1 MRQAPDLESLRLL
14 TLVAEL
20 GSLGAAAAELGIAQ
34 PSASKRMSTMERRL
48 GLVLLDRTRRG
59 SQLTEAG
66 RAVASWAERVLADV
80 DTLLDGAE
88 TLRLSRDG
96 ELRVAASLTVAEY
109 LAPAWIGELRRRN
122 PGLYVGLQV
131 ANSHQVA
138 ELVRADAV
146 QVGFIESPRT
156 PRGLAGR
163 AVASD
168 ELVVVVAPGHPWAR
182 KRRPLTA
189 AELAAAPL
197 LVREQGSGTR
207 DTLGQALSRAGT
219 VPVRPLLELGSTT
232 ALRGAVIAGTGPA
245 VISQLAV
252 RADIDTGR
260 IVAVP
265 VDGVRLRRSLRAV
278 WPAGRT
284 LTGPP
289 AELLT
294 VALQR
299 RGKMR

>member
-1 MRQAPDLESLRLL
+1 
-14 TLVAEL
+14 
-20 GSLGAAAAELGIAQ
+20 
-34 PSASKRMSTMERRL
+34 
-48 GLVLLDRTRRG
+48 
-59 SQLTEAG
+59 
-66 RAVASWAERVLADV
+66 
-80 DTLLDGAE
+80 
-88 TLRLSRDG
+88 
-96 ELRVAASLTVAEY
+96 VAASLTVADY
-109 LAPAWIGELRRRN
+109 LAPAWISELRRRS

-138 ELVRADAV
+138 ELVRTEAV
-146 QVGFIESPRT
+146 QLGFIESPRA

-163 AVASD
+163 AIAAD
-168 ELVVVVAPGHPWAR
+168 ELVVVVAPVHPWAR
-182 KRRPLTA
+182 KRRPLTVT
-189 AELAAAPL
+189 ELAATPL

-207 DTLGQALSRAGT
+207 DTLGQALSRAGA
-219 VPVRPLLELGSTT
+219 VPVRPLLELGSTA

-260 IVAVP
+260 MVAVP
-265 VDGVRLRRSLRAV
+265 VAGVTLRRSLRAV

-289 AELLT
+289 AALLA

-299 RGKMR
+299 R